1 MEENQNPSQRID
13 PLNEMPFIVYAMADG
28 SCVLGEYEFVT
39 STEWW
44 DDRDEEVRLI
54 KRTYR
59 LISQEEV
66 VLPDP
71 YPIEAADA
79 E

>member
-1 MEENQNPSQRID
+1 MTD
-13 PLNEMPFIVYAMADG
+13 LPFICYSMADG
-28 SCVLGEYEFVT
+28 DLVFGEYEFVT
-39 STEWW
+39 DLVFF

-59 LISQEEV
+59 LISEEEV

-71 YPIEAADA
+71 YPIDDDA
-79 E
+79 

>member
-1 MEENQNPSQRID
+1 MPEHENEP
-13 PLNEMPFIVYAMADG
+13 PFICYSMADPTEL
-28 SCVLGEYEFVT
+28 VFGEYEFVT
-39 STEWW
+39 DLDFF

-59 LISQEEV
+59 LISEEEI

-71 YPIEAADA
+71 YPIEDEADA
-79 E
+79 